1 MNRKLARLAIGL
13 GVGVAVCALVLV
25 ILVMRFRGSDV
36 ISRGVS
42 IATVDVGGLSK
53 DQAGDAVQE
62 WARKHASR
70 NITLIAL
77 DRRWSGA
84 LSDMGVRVD
93 WQQSVEQAYSLGR
106 SDFSLNSIICALTS
120 GGVGKSIVP
129 RVLVDH
135 SRLEKTLHKVAQA
148 VNAPH
153 KDARLKIVDSR
164 LEIQQ
169 DVVGLQLDEKAALK
183 AVSRG
188 VKSGQSLIRLPIIP
202 DHPEVTAKDAASIS
216 TLLASFSTPFNR
228 GKVGRT
234 HNLSLAAQS
243 IDGTILKPGG
253 VFSMND
259 IVGPRLAGRGYRIA
273 QIYVQGKLEDG
284 LGGGVCQVSSTLFNA
299 ALLAGL
305 TIKERAPHSMVVPY
319 VTPGRDATVAYG
331 HTDFRFQNSADH
343 PIGIIASVQ
352 GSRLVVQ
359 IYGSVVDKKE
369 VSLSTSVVNK
379 TAAGAKTVVDA
390 SLPEG
395 QKKVVAKGSG
405 GLQVILHRKVKTA
418 DGADVSDSFKST
430 YRPLATLY
438 AVGPTR
444 EPTAE

>member
-1 MNRKLARLAIGL
+1 VNSKLARLALGL
-13 GVGVAVCALVLV
+13 GVGIVVCALVVVALAV
-25 ILVMRFRGSDV
+25 RFRTSAT
-36 ISRGVS
+36 ICRGVS

-53 DQAGDAVQE
+53 DQASSAVQN
-62 WARKHASR
+62 WAREQASK
-70 NITLIAL
+70 NITLVAL

-84 LSDMGVRVD
+84 LSDMGVRID
-93 WQQSVEQAYSLGR
+93 WQPSIEQAYSLGR
-106 SDFSLNSIICALTS
+106 NDFSLNSIICALTS
-120 GGVGKSIVP
+120 GGTGKSIAP
-129 RVLVDH
+129 RVLIDH

-153 KDARLKIVDSR
+153 KDARLKIVDSK

-183 AVSRG
+183 AVSKG
-188 VKSGQSLIRLPIIP
+188 VQSGQSLIRLPVIP
-202 DHPEVTAKDAASIS
+202 DHPEVTAKDAASIN
-216 TLLASFSTPFNR
+216 TVLASFSTPFNR

-234 HNLSLAAQS
+234 HNLTLAAQS
-243 IDGTILKPGG
+243 IDGIILKPGG

-259 IVGPRLAGRGYRIA
+259 TVGPRLAGRGYRIA

-305 TIKERAPHSMVVPY
+305 TIKERAPHSLVVPY

-331 HTDFRFQNSADH
+331 QTDFRFQNSAEH
-343 PIGIIASVQ
+343 PIGIIANAQ
-352 GSRLVVQ
+352 GSRLVIQ
-359 IYGSVVDKKE
+359 IYGSASDKKE
-369 VSLSTSVVNK
+369 VSLSTSVVNR
-379 TAAGAKTVVDA
+379 TAAGTKTIIDA

-395 QKKVVAKGSG
+395 HKQVVTKGSG
-405 GLQVILHRKVKTA
+405 GLQVVLHRKVKTA

-438 AVGPTR
+438 AVGPTH

>member
-1 MNRKLARLAIGL
+1 M
-13 GVGVAVCALVLV
+13 GVGIVVCALVVVTLV
-25 ILVMRFRGSDV
+25 IRFRTSD
-36 ISRGVS
+36 IICRGVS
-42 IATVDVGGLSK
+42 IATVEVGGLSK
-53 DQAGDAVQE
+53 DQASRAVQD
-62 WARKHASR
+62 WSRKQASR
-70 NITLIAL
+70 NITLVAL

-84 LSDMGVRVD
+84 LSDMGVRID
-93 WQQSVEQAYSLGR
+93 WQPSIEQAYSLGR
-106 SDFSLNSIICALTS
+106 NDFSLNSIICALTS
-120 GGVGKSIVP
+120 GGAGKSIVP

-135 SRLEKTLHKVAQA
+135 SRLEKTLRKVAQA

-153 KDARLKIVDSR
+153 KDARLKIIDSK

-183 AVSRG
+183 AVSKG
-188 VKSGQSLIRLPIIP
+188 VQSGQSLVRLPVIP
-202 DHPEVTAKDAASIS
+202 DHPEVTAKDAASIN

-234 HNLSLAAQS
+234 HNLTLAAQS

-253 VFSMND
+253 VFSVND
-259 IVGPRLAGRGYRIA
+259 TVGPRLAGRGYRTA
-273 QIYVQGKLEDG
+273 QIFVKGKLEDG

-299 ALLAGL
+299 VLLTGL
-305 TIKERAPHSMVVPY
+305 TIKERAPHSQVVPY

-331 HTDFRFQNSADH
+331 QTDFRFQNTANH
-343 PIGIIASVQ
+343 PIGIIANVQ

-359 IYGSVVDKKE
+359 IYGSAADKKE
-369 VSLSTSVVNK
+369 VSLSTSVVK
-379 TAAGAKTVVDA
+379 RTTAGAKTVVDA

-395 QKKVVAKGSG
+395 HKQIVTKGAG
-405 GLQVILHRKVKTA
+405 GLQVILYRKIKTT

-438 AVGPTR
+438 AVGATR